1 MIAKIGFQANDAVTD
16 LKLVEKGL
24 SREDLALVVLIDFPF
39 QIIGGYFAAKFSTG
53 EYKLRPW
60 LHGYSV
66 RLLFAVFSMG
76 LVHWFP
82 TTRPVPF
89 GYLAIVILVKV
100 LTSFASTF
108 QFVGVSA
115 FHTQISDPVIGGTYM
130 TLLNTVSNL
139 GGTWPRF
146 FVLAGVDFFSVA
158 KCRVQEANAIMQVQ
172 DCISEAGKQRCA
184 SLGGDCLMEVDGYYA
199 VSSICIAIGAV
210 LLVTYI
216 WPAAKRLQA
225 VPLSR
230 WRVHLDR

>member
-100 LTSFASTF
+100 LTSFASYASFLSYTF
-108 QFVGVSA
+108 RQWSRN
-115 FHTQISDPVIGGTYM
+115 S
-130 TLLNTVSNL
+130 
-139 GGTWPRF
+139 
-146 FVLAGVDFFSVA
+146 
-158 KCRVQEANAIMQVQ
+158 KRV
-172 DCISEAGKQRCA
+172 
-184 SLGGDCLMEVDGYYA
+184 SLGH
-199 VSSICIAIGAV
+199 SS
-210 LLVTYI
+210 
-216 WPAAKRLQA
+216 
-225 VPLSR
+225 S
-230 WRVHLDR
+230 